1 MNLSIRQVY
10 SKGDYMKKIE
20 DVVVKQTPQNLE
32 AEEAVLGSVL
42 IGGDVEMQI
51 AMGWIREDD
60 AFYSE
65 KCRNIFRCMKELYNN
80 KIPIDVI
87 TLSNKVQEA
96 FGMQD
101 SLYIMDLQDNVVTK
115 SKVEHYSKIV
125 WERYI
130 QRETANSAQNLL
142 NASYENYNEVGKI
155 IEKHSRLIDEL
166 RHIQPTRARDIA
178 DIVDET
184 NQSLKEDSN
193 TIQFGLGRLDNF
205 AGGMTRKEITVLG
218 GRPGHGKT
226 TLMLNVVRGLI
237 EQGYNVMLFN
247 REMSNIE
254 TMKKLYVMES
264 NDISYSMIRSGIS
277 EDKQIALN
285 SVSEYVKEK
294 YEKLTAFDDIRSLDD
309 CIREINKGKPDV
321 VIDDYIQLIDVG
333 QGYKDRRFEIEKIV
347 QDYKWA
353 VKQNN
358 CSAILVS
365 QLNRDIEK
373 RFDPRPR
380 MSDYAES
387 GVIEQTAESAMFV
400 FYGYN
405 FDSEKYNRY
414 KSEVIV
420 AKSRYGQIGTYPM
433 GFNGNKCKFYNDY
446 KEAEKD
452 TVA

>member
-1 MNLSIRQVY
+1 
-10 SKGDYMKKIE
+10 MKKIE

>member
-1 MNLSIRQVY
+1 MTSESIELKSTPESGALATCV
-10 SKGDYMKKIE
+10 SGGT
-20 DVVVKQTPQNLE
+20 VVCSICPAKSATKLVDASYDNN
-32 AEEAVLGSVL
+32 GSVKEIL
-42 IGGDVEMQI
+42 
-51 AMGWIREDD
+51 
-60 AFYSE
+60 SE
-65 KCRNIFRCMKELYNN
+65 HN
-80 KIPIDVI
+80 K
-87 TLSNKVQEA
+87 
-96 FGMQD
+96 
-101 SLYIMDLQDNVVTK
+101 
-115 SKVEHYSKIV
+115 
-125 WERYI
+125 
-130 QRETANSAQNLL
+130 
-142 NASYENYNEVGKI
+142 
-155 IEKHSRLIDEL
+155 LIDEL
-166 RHIQPTRARDIA
+166 KNIQPSKQIDMSVLIDDMKDIM
-178 DIVDET
+178 E
-184 NQSLKEDSN
+184 QDSN
-193 TIQFGLGRLDNF
+193 LIPFNLAHLDSF
-205 AGGMTRKEITVLG
+205 AGGMTRKEITVVG

-226 TLMLNVVRGLI
+226 TLVINIIRGLI
-237 EQGYNVMLFN
+237 YQGYNVMLFN
-247 REMSNIE
+247 REMSNTE
-254 TMKKLYVMES
+254 MLKKMVVMES
-264 NDISYSMIRSGIS
+264 RELEYGSVRRNEL
-277 EDKQIALN
+277 EDDD
-285 SVSEYVKEK
+285 KETFDTTAEIMKDK
-294 YEKLTAFDDIRSLDD
+294 YKNLTMYDNIRSLDD
-309 CIREINKGKPDV
+309 CLREISKHKPDV

>member
-1 MNLSIRQVY
+1 
-10 SKGDYMKKIE
+10 MKKIE
-20 DVVVKQTPQNLE
+20 DVLVKQMPQNVE

-65 KCRNIFRCMKELYNN
+65 KCRNIFICMKELYNN

-87 TLSNKVQEA
+87 TLSNKVQET

-101 SLYIMDLQDNVVTK
+101 SLYIMDLQENVVTK

-130 QRETANSAQNLL
+130 QRETAKSAQDLL
-142 NASYENYNEVGKI
+142 NASYENYNEVGNI

-166 RHIQPTRARDIA
+166 RHIQPTRARDIS

-184 NQSLKEDSN
+184 NESLQEDSN

-237 EQGYNVMLFN
+237 EQGYSVMLFN

-277 EDKQIALN
+277 EDKKIALN

>member
-1 MNLSIRQVY
+1 
-10 SKGDYMKKIE
+10 MKKIE
-20 DVVVKQTPQNLE
+20 DVLVKVMPQNVE

-65 KCRNIFRCMKELYNN
+65 KCRNIFICMKELYNN

-87 TLSNKVQEA
+87 TLSNKVQET

-130 QRETANSAQNLL
+130 QRETAKSAQDLL
-142 NASYENYNEVGKI
+142 NASYENYNEVGNI

-166 RHIQPTRARDIA
+166 RHIQPTRARDIS

-184 NQSLKEDSN
+184 NESLQEDSN

-237 EQGYNVMLFN
+237 EQGYSVMLFN

-277 EDKQIALN
+277 EDKKIALN

>member
-1 MNLSIRQVY
+1 
-10 SKGDYMKKIE
+10 MKKIE
-20 DVVVKQTPQNLE
+20 DVLVKVMPQNVE

-65 KCRNIFRCMKELYNN
+65 KCRNIFICMKELYNN

-130 QRETANSAQNLL
+130 QRETAKSAQDLL
-142 NASYENYNEVGKI
+142 NASYENYNEVGNI

-166 RHIQPTRARDIA
+166 RHIQPTRARDIS

-184 NQSLKEDSN
+184 NQSLQEDSN

-237 EQGYNVMLFN
+237 EQGYSVMLFN

-277 EDKQIALN
+277 EDKKIALN